1 MITLQTKKQL
11 DMNRFFM
18 HACAFLLLLEW
29 LRPLIGI
36 TNVGRLDIFVIFIG
50 ICFTLSFFQT
60 KWQIP
65 IKIITILFII
75 HFLYY
80 KNAFINPS
88 WLTKFFTDIYQ
99 NSSLLFQGNLLDIS
113 PVFPTLLFF
122 LSFWFLSAFIS
133 FWMIH
138 KKRGLL
144 FLTLTIIYIT
154 VFHNLHLYN
163 ANFAIIRT
171 VVIGFFLLSLLRI
184 ERIKEMEHLQNY
196 AREISKLLRPLTI
209 FIVLSATI
217 AYLAPKFGPQW
228 PNPMDFLKFNTS
240 EASKQQ
246 DVSKIGYGL
255 DDSRLGGPFKADP
268 TIVFTAA
275 TPNKQYWRVETK
287 DFYTGKGWE
296 VSENQKKVS
305 FKHKNDVLSWYE
317 QNTKTETTKAT
328 ITMQKR
334 YPHLTYPA
342 GLVSV
347 EASSENV
354 SYSVDTFSE
363 KIYTM
368 DGDSSTTL
376 HSYKV
381 TYEVPEFSI
390 ESLKAVK
397 MNEGQE
403 TNPYFMTKYT
413 QLPESLPQR
422 VKDLASSLTK
432 DKDNR
437 YDKVLAI
444 ENYFTDH
451 SFVYETMN
459 VSFPA
464 KNQDYVDQFLF
475 DTKSG
480 YCNNFSTSMI
490 VLLRS
495 AGIPARWIKGYSEG
509 TLDNT
514 LVGAEGEDVYKV
526 ANDNAHSWVEV
537 YFPEYGWIPFEP
549 TKGFTNPYNFINNTP
564 APTIQNSE
572 ETNSQ
577 NAQMHQRNNEAK
589 LKNLIEDT
597 EETPTKKITNSK
609 NKFSWWYVFLS
620 TIPISIIG
628 YTLFATR
635 MKWITFFIILF
646 YKYRKDDA
654 VFTKAYNAL
663 LKHFARI
670 GIQRGKSQTFREY
683 ALHVDTL
690 YNSND
695 MQQLT
700 FSYENAMYQKGQSA
714 AEWEKSV
721 HLWEVLMKKAA
732 SPPKSNDFHSAI

>member
-1 MITLQTKKQL
+1 MTTLQTKYKW
-11 DMNRFFM
+11 DMSRFFM

-29 LRPLIGI
+29 IRPLLGI

-65 IKIITILFII
+65 IKIVTILFII
-75 HFLYY
+75 HLLYY
-80 KNAFINPS
+80 KNIFINPS
-88 WLTKFFTDIYQ
+88 WLTKFFTDISR

-113 PVFPTLLFF
+113 PVFPTVLFF

-133 FWMIH
+133 FWLIH

-144 FLTLTIIYIT
+144 FLILTIIYIT
-154 VFHNLHLYN
+154 IFHNLHLYN
-163 ANFAIIRT
+163 ANYAIIRT
-171 VVIGFFLLSLLRI
+171 VVIGFFMLSLLRI
-184 ERIKEMEHLQNY
+184 ERIKESEHLQNY
-196 AREISKLLRPLTI
+196 AREISKLLRPITI

-217 AYLAPKFGPQW
+217 AYFAPKFGPQW
-228 PNPMDFLKFNTS
+228 PNPMDFLQFNTS
-240 EASKQQ
+240 EVSKKQE
-246 DVSKIGYGL
+246 VSKIGYGL
-255 DDSRLGGPFKADP
+255 DDSKLGGPFTADP
-268 TIVFTAA
+268 TIVFTAQ
-275 TPNKQYWRVETK
+275 TQNKQYWRVETK

-296 VSENQKKVS
+296 VSEKQKKVT
-305 FKHKNDVLSWYE
+305 FKNNNDVVSWYE

-342 GLVSV
+342 GLISV
-347 EASSENV
+347 EASSDV
-354 SYSVDTFSE
+354 SYSVDPFSE

-390 ESLKAVK
+390 ENLKAVK
-397 MNEGQE
+397 TNEGQE

-413 QLPESLPQR
+413 QLPKSLPQR
-422 VKDLASSLTK
+422 VRDLAVSLTK
-432 DKDNR
+432 DKDTR

-451 SFVYETMN
+451 SFIYETTN

-464 KNQDYVDQFLF
+464 QNQDYVDQFLF

-495 AGIPARWIKGYSEG
+495 AGIPARWVKGYTEG

-514 LVGAEGEDVYKV
+514 LVGAEGEDVYKI

-537 YFPEYGWIPFEP
+537 YFPGYGWIPFEP

-564 APTIQNSE
+564 APTLQNNEVYNSNNEPIQ
-572 ETNSQ
+572 
-577 NAQMHQRNNEAK
+577 QRNNEAK
-589 LKNLIEDT
+589 LKSLIEDT
-597 EETPTKKITNSK
+597 EEASTKKIPNSK
-609 NKFSWWYVFLS
+609 NGFSWWYVFLS

-628 YTLFATR
+628 YLLFITR
-635 MKWITFFIILF
+635 MKWITLFIIHF

-654 VFTKAYNAL
+654 VYTKAYDSL
-663 LKHFARI
+663 LK
-670 GIQRGKSQTFREY
+670 
-683 ALHVDTL
+683 
-690 YNSND
+690 
-695 MQQLT
+695 
-700 FSYENAMYQKGQSA
+700 
-714 AEWEKSV
+714 
-721 HLWEVLMKKAA
+721 
-732 SPPKSNDFHSAI
+732 

>member
-1 MITLQTKKQL
+1 MITLQEKKQL
-11 DMNRFFM
+11 DMTRFFM

-29 LRPLIGI
+29 LRPLVGI
-36 TNVGRLDIFVIFIG
+36 TNVGRLDIFIIFIG

-60 KWQIP
+60 SWQIP
-65 IKIITILFII
+65 IKIVTILFII

-88 WLTKFFTDIYQ
+88 WLTTFFTDISR

-113 PVFPTLLFF
+113 PVFPTLLLL

-144 FLTLTIIYIT
+144 FLILTIIYIT
-154 VFHNLHLYN
+154 IFHDLHLYN
-163 ANFAIIRT
+163 ANYAIIRT
-171 VVIGFFLLSLLRI
+171 VVIGFFMLSHLHI

-196 AREISKLLRPLTI
+196 AREISKLLRPLTL
-209 FIVLSATI
+209 FIVFSVTI
-217 AYLAPKFGPQW
+217 AYFAPKFGPQW

-240 EASKQQ
+240 EASKKQE
-246 DVSKIGYGL
+246 VSKIGYGL

-268 TIVFTAA
+268 TIVFTAQ
-275 TPNKQYWRVETK
+275 TQNKQYWRVETK

-296 VSENQKKVS
+296 VSENQKKIS
-305 FKHKNDVLSWYE
+305 FKNKNDVVSWYE
-317 QNTKTETTKAT
+317 QNTKMETTKAT
-328 ITMQKR
+328 INMQKS

-342 GLVSV
+342 GLISV
-347 EASSENV
+347 EASSDV
-354 SYSVDTFSE
+354 SYSVDPFSE

-376 HSYKV
+376 NSYKV
-381 TYEVPEFSI
+381 TYDVPEFSI
-390 ESLKAVK
+390 EKLKAVK

-403 TNPYFMTKYT
+403 TNPYFMKKYT

-422 VKDLASSLTK
+422 VRDLAVNLTN

-495 AGIPARWIKGYSEG
+495 AGIPARWVKGYTEG

-514 LVGAEGEDVYKV
+514 LASAEGDDVYKI

-537 YFPEYGWIPFEP
+537 YFPGYGWIPFEP
-549 TKGFTNPYNFINNTP
+549 TKGFTNPYNFTNNTP

-577 NAQMHQRNNEAK
+577 NEQIRQRNNEAK
-589 LKNLIEDT
+589 LKNLIDDT
-597 EETPTKKITNSK
+597 EETTTKKSTNSK
-609 NKFSWWYVFLS
+609 NEFSWWYVFLS
-620 TIPISIIG
+620 TISTSIVG
-628 YTLFATR
+628 YILFTTR
-635 MKWITFFIILF
+635 IKWITFFIILF
-646 YKYRKDDA
+646 YKYRKGDA
-654 VFTKAYNAL
+654 VYSKAYGAL
-663 LKHFARI
+663 LKQFARI
-670 GIQRGKSQTFREY
+670 GIPRGESQTFREY
-683 ALHVDTL
+683 ALHIDTL
-690 YNSND
+690 YNSAH

-714 AEWEKSV
+714 TEWQKSV
-721 HLWEVLMKKAA
+721 HLWEILMKKAA

>member
-1 MITLQTKKQL
+1 MITLQTKYKW
-11 DMNRFFM
+11 DMSRFFM

-60 KWQIP
+60 RWQIP
-65 IKIITILFII
+65 IKIVTILFII

-88 WLTKFFTDIYQ
+88 WLTKFFADISR
-99 NSSLLFQGNLLDIS
+99 NSSLFFQGDLLDIS

-122 LSFWFLSAFIS
+122 LSFWFLSSFSS
-133 FWMIH
+133 FWVIH

-144 FLTLTIIYIT
+144 FLALTIIYIT
-154 VFHNLHLYN
+154 TFHNLHLYN
-163 ANFAIIRT
+163 ANYAIIRT
-171 VVIGFFLLSLLRI
+171 VVIGFFILSLLQI
-184 ERIKEMEHLQNY
+184 ERIKKMEHLQNY
-196 AREISKLLRPLTI
+196 ARAISKLLRPLTI

-217 AYLAPKFGPQW
+217 AYFAPKFGPQW

-240 EASKQQ
+240 EASKEQA
-246 DVSKIGYGL
+246 VSKIGYGL
-255 DDSRLGGPFKADP
+255 DDSQLGGPFKPDN
-268 TIVFTAA
+268 TIIFTAQ
-275 TPNKQYWRVETK
+275 TQNKQYWRVETK
-287 DFYTGKGWE
+287 DFYTGKGWD
-296 VSENQKKVS
+296 VSENRKKVS
-305 FKHKNDVLSWYE
+305 FKNKNDVVSWYE
-317 QNTKTETTKAT
+317 PNTKTEITEAT
-328 ITMQKR
+328 ITMQKS

-347 EASSENV
+347 EASSDV
-354 SYSVDTFSE
+354 SYSVDPFSE

-368 DGDSSTTL
+368 HGDSSTTL
-376 HSYKV
+376 NSYKV

-390 ESLKAVK
+390 ENLKSVK
-397 MNEGQE
+397 TNEGHE
-403 TNPYFMTKYT
+403 TSPYFMTKYT

-422 VKDLASSLTK
+422 VKDLAVNLTN

-444 ENYFTDH
+444 ENYFTDN

-459 VSFPA
+459 VLYPA

-495 AGIPARWIKGYSEG
+495 AGIPARWVKGFTEG
-509 TLDNT
+509 TLENT
-514 LVGAEGEDVYKV
+514 LASAEGENVYTI
-526 ANDNAHSWVEV
+526 ANNNAHSWVEV
-537 YFPEYGWIPFEP
+537 YFPGYGWIPFEP
-549 TKGFTNPYNFINNTP
+549 TKGFTNPYNFTNNTP
-564 APTIQNSE
+564 AST
-572 ETNSQ
+572 SQ
-577 NAQMHQRNNEAK
+577 NNEVNNSNNEPIHQRNNEAK
-589 LKNLIEDT
+589 LKSLIENT
-597 EETPTKKITNSK
+597 EKASTKKITNSK
-609 NKFSWWYVFLS
+609 NDFSWWYVFLS

-628 YTLFATR
+628 YILFTTR

-654 VFTKAYNAL
+654 VYQKAYGAL
-663 LKHFARI
+663 LKQFARI
-670 GIQRGKSQTFREY
+670 GIPRGESQTFREY
-683 ALHVDTL
+683 ALHIDTL
-690 YNSND
+690 YNSAD

-700 FSYENAMYQKGQSA
+700 FSYESAMYQKEQA
-714 AEWEKSV
+714 AAAWKTSV

-732 SPPKSNDFHSAI
+732 SLPKSNDYDRVI

>member
-1 MITLQTKKQL
+1 MITLQTKYKW
-11 DMNRFFM
+11 DMSRFFM

-60 KWQIP
+60 RWQIP
-65 IKIITILFII
+65 IKIVTILFII

-80 KNAFINPS
+80 KNTFINPS
-88 WLTKFFTDIYQ
+88 WLTKFFADISR
-99 NSSLLFQGNLLDIS
+99 NSSLFFQGDLLDIS

-122 LSFWFLSAFIS
+122 LSFWFLSSFSS
-133 FWMIH
+133 FWVIH

-144 FLTLTIIYIT
+144 FLALTIIYIT
-154 VFHNLHLYN
+154 TFHNLHLYN
-163 ANFAIIRT
+163 ANYAIIRT
-171 VVIGFFLLSLLRI
+171 VVIGFFILSLLQI
-184 ERIKEMEHLQNY
+184 ERIKKMEHLQNY
-196 AREISKLLRPLTI
+196 ARAISKLLRPLTI

-217 AYLAPKFGPQW
+217 AYFAPKFGPQW

-240 EASKQQ
+240 EASKEQA
-246 DVSKIGYGL
+246 VSKIGYGL
-255 DDSRLGGPFKADP
+255 DDSQLGGPFKPDN
-268 TIVFTAA
+268 TIIFTAQ
-275 TPNKQYWRVETK
+275 TQNKQYWRVETK
-287 DFYTGKGWE
+287 DFYTGKGWD
-296 VSENQKKVS
+296 VSENRKKVS
-305 FKHKNDVLSWYE
+305 FKNKNDVVSWYE
-317 QNTKTETTKAT
+317 PNTKTEITEAT
-328 ITMQKR
+328 ITMQKS

-347 EASSENV
+347 EASSDV
-354 SYSVDTFSE
+354 SYSVDPFSE

-368 DGDSSTTL
+368 HGDSSTTL
-376 HSYKV
+376 NSYKV

-390 ESLKAVK
+390 ENLKSVK
-397 MNEGQE
+397 TNEGHE
-403 TNPYFMTKYT
+403 TSPYFMTKYT

-422 VKDLASSLTK
+422 VKDLAVNLTN

-444 ENYFTDH
+444 ENYFTDN

-459 VSFPA
+459 VLYPA

-495 AGIPARWIKGYSEG
+495 AGIPARWVKGFTEG
-509 TLDNT
+509 TLENT
-514 LVGAEGEDVYKV
+514 LASAEGENVYTI
-526 ANDNAHSWVEV
+526 ANNNAHSWVEV
-537 YFPEYGWIPFEP
+537 YFPGYGWIPFEP
-549 TKGFTNPYNFINNTP
+549 TKGFTNPYNFTNNTP
-564 APTIQNSE
+564 AST
-572 ETNSQ
+572 SQ
-577 NAQMHQRNNEAK
+577 NNEVNNSNNEPIHQRNNEAK
-589 LKNLIEDT
+589 LKSLIENT
-597 EETPTKKITNSK
+597 EEASTKKITNSK
-609 NKFSWWYVFLS
+609 NDFSWWYVFLS

-628 YTLFATR
+628 YILFTTR

-654 VFTKAYNAL
+654 VYQKAYGAL
-663 LKHFARI
+663 LKQFARI
-670 GIQRGKSQTFREY
+670 GIPRGESQTFREY
-683 ALHVDTL
+683 ALHIDTL
-690 YNSND
+690 YNSAD

-700 FSYENAMYQKGQSA
+700 FSYENAMYQKEQA
-714 AEWEKSV
+714 AAAWKTSV

-732 SPPKSNDFHSAI
+732 SLPKSNDYDRVI

>member
-1 MITLQTKKQL
+1 MITLQTKYKW
-11 DMNRFFM
+11 DMSRFFM

-60 KWQIP
+60 RWQIP
-65 IKIITILFII
+65 IKIVTILFII

-88 WLTKFFTDIYQ
+88 WLTKFFADISR
-99 NSSLLFQGNLLDIS
+99 NSSLFFQGDLLDIS

-122 LSFWFLSAFIS
+122 LSFWFLSSFSS
-133 FWMIH
+133 FWVIH

-144 FLTLTIIYIT
+144 FLALTIIYIT
-154 VFHNLHLYN
+154 TFHNLHLYN
-163 ANFAIIRT
+163 ANYAIIRT
-171 VVIGFFLLSLLRI
+171 VVIGFFMLSLLQI
-184 ERIKEMEHLQNY
+184 ERIKEIEHLQNY
-196 AREISKLLRPLTI
+196 ARVISKLLRPLTI

-217 AYLAPKFGPQW
+217 AYFAPKFGPQW
-228 PNPMDFLKFNTS
+228 PNPMNFLKFNTS
-240 EASKQQ
+240 EASIEQE
-246 DVSKIGYGL
+246 VSKIGYGL
-255 DDSRLGGPFKADP
+255 DDSQLGGPFKPDN
-268 TIVFTAA
+268 TIIFTAQ
-275 TPNKQYWRVETK
+275 TQNKQYWRVETK
-287 DFYTGKGWE
+287 DFYTGKGWD
-296 VSENQKKVS
+296 VSENRKKVS
-305 FKHKNDVLSWYE
+305 FKNKNDVVSWYE
-317 QNTKTETTKAT
+317 PNTKTEITEAT
-328 ITMQKR
+328 ITMQKS

-347 EASSENV
+347 EASSDV
-354 SYSVDTFSE
+354 SYSVDPFSE

-368 DGDSSTTL
+368 DGDSSTIL
-376 HSYKV
+376 NSYKV
-381 TYEVPEFSI
+381 TYGVPEFSI
-390 ESLKAVK
+390 ENLKAVK
-397 MNEGQE
+397 TNEGQE
-403 TNPYFMTKYT
+403 SNPYFMTKYT

-422 VKDLASSLTK
+422 VKDLAVNLTN

-444 ENYFTDH
+444 ENYFTDN

-459 VSFPA
+459 VLYPA

-495 AGIPARWIKGYSEG
+495 AGIPARWVKGFTEG
-509 TLDNT
+509 TLENT
-514 LVGAEGEDVYKV
+514 LASAESENVYTI
-526 ANDNAHSWVEV
+526 ANNNAHSWVEV
-537 YFPEYGWIPFEP
+537 YFPGYGWIPFEP
-549 TKGFTNPYNFINNTP
+549 TKGFTNPYNFTNNTP
-564 APTIQNSE
+564 AST
-572 ETNSQ
+572 SQ
-577 NAQMHQRNNEAK
+577 NNEVNNSNNEPIHQRNNEAK
-589 LKNLIEDT
+589 LKSLIENT
-597 EETPTKKITNSK
+597 EEASTKKITNSK
-609 NKFSWWYVFLS
+609 NDFSWWYVFLS

-628 YTLFATR
+628 YILFTTR

-654 VFTKAYNAL
+654 VYQKAYGAL
-663 LKHFARI
+663 LKQFARI
-670 GIQRGKSQTFREY
+670 GIPRGESQTFREY
-683 ALHVDTL
+683 ALHIDTL
-690 YNSND
+690 YNSAD

-700 FSYENAMYQKGQSA
+700 FSYENAMYQKEQAA
-714 AEWEKSV
+714 AEWKTSV

-732 SPPKSNDFHSAI
+732 SLPKSNDYDRVI

>member
-1 MITLQTKKQL
+1 MITLQTKYKW
-11 DMNRFFM
+11 DMSRFFM

-60 KWQIP
+60 RWQIP
-65 IKIITILFII
+65 IKIVTILFII

-88 WLTKFFTDIYQ
+88 WLTKFFADISR
-99 NSSLLFQGNLLDIS
+99 NSSLFFQGDLLDIS

-122 LSFWFLSAFIS
+122 LSFWFLSSFSS
-133 FWMIH
+133 FWVIH

-144 FLTLTIIYIT
+144 FLALTIIYIT
-154 VFHNLHLYN
+154 TFHNLHLYN
-163 ANFAIIRT
+163 ANYAIIRT
-171 VVIGFFLLSLLRI
+171 VVIGFFILSLLQI
-184 ERIKEMEHLQNY
+184 ERIKKMEHLQNY
-196 AREISKLLRPLTI
+196 ARAISKLLRPLTI

-217 AYLAPKFGPQW
+217 AYFAPKFGPQW

-240 EASKQQ
+240 EASKEQA
-246 DVSKIGYGL
+246 VSKIGYGL
-255 DDSRLGGPFKADP
+255 DDSQLGGPFKPDN
-268 TIVFTAA
+268 TIIFTAQ
-275 TPNKQYWRVETK
+275 TQNKQYWRVEAK
-287 DFYTGKGWE
+287 DFYTGKGWD
-296 VSENQKKVS
+296 VSENRKKVS
-305 FKHKNDVLSWYE
+305 FKNKNDVVSWYE
-317 QNTKTETTKAT
+317 PNTKTEITEAT
-328 ITMQKR
+328 ITMQKS

-347 EASSENV
+347 EASSDV
-354 SYSVDTFSE
+354 SYSVDPFSE

-368 DGDSSTTL
+368 HGDSSTTL
-376 HSYKV
+376 NSYKV

-390 ESLKAVK
+390 ENLKSVK
-397 MNEGQE
+397 TNEGHE
-403 TNPYFMTKYT
+403 TSPYFMTKYT

-422 VKDLASSLTK
+422 VKDLAVNLTN

-444 ENYFTDH
+444 ENYFTDN

-459 VSFPA
+459 VLYPA

-495 AGIPARWIKGYSEG
+495 AGIPARWVKGFTEG
-509 TLDNT
+509 TLENT
-514 LVGAEGEDVYKV
+514 LASAEGENVYTI
-526 ANDNAHSWVEV
+526 ANNNAHSWVEV
-537 YFPEYGWIPFEP
+537 YFPGYGWIPFEP
-549 TKGFTNPYNFINNTP
+549 TKGFTNPYNFTNNTP
-564 APTIQNSE
+564 AST
-572 ETNSQ
+572 SQ
-577 NAQMHQRNNEAK
+577 NNEVNNSNNEPIHQRNNEAK
-589 LKNLIEDT
+589 LKSLIENT
-597 EETPTKKITNSK
+597 EEASTKKITNSK
-609 NKFSWWYVFLS
+609 NDFSWWYVFLS

-628 YTLFATR
+628 YILFTTR

-654 VFTKAYNAL
+654 VYQKAYGAL
-663 LKHFARI
+663 LKQFARI
-670 GIQRGKSQTFREY
+670 GIPRGESQTFREY
-683 ALHVDTL
+683 ALHIDTL
-690 YNSND
+690 YNSAD

-700 FSYENAMYQKGQSA
+700 FSYENAMYQKEQA
-714 AEWEKSV
+714 AAAWKTSV

-732 SPPKSNDFHSAI
+732 SLPKSNDYDRVI

>member
-1 MITLQTKKQL
+1 MTTLQTKYKW
-11 DMNRFFM
+11 DMSRFFM

-36 TNVGRLDIFVIFIG
+36 TNVGRLDVFVIFIG

-88 WLTKFFTDIYQ
+88 WLTKLFYDISR

-144 FLTLTIIYIT
+144 FLILTIIYIT

-163 ANFAIIRT
+163 ANYAIIRT
-171 VVIGFFLLSLLRI
+171 VVIGFFMLSFLRI

-217 AYLAPKFGPQW
+217 AYFAPKFGPQW

-240 EASKQQ
+240 EASKKQE
-246 DVSKIGYGL
+246 VSKIGYGL
-255 DDSRLGGPFKADP
+255 DDSQLGGPFKADP
-268 TIVFTAA
+268 TIVFTAV
-275 TPNKQYWRVETK
+275 TKNKQYWRVETK

-296 VSENQKKVS
+296 ISENQKKVS
-305 FKHKNDVLSWYE
+305 FKNKNDVVSWYE
-317 QNTKTETTKAT
+317 QNTKTEKTEAT
-328 ITMQKR
+328 ITMQKS

-347 EASSENV
+347 EASTDV
-354 SYSVDTFSE
+354 SYSVDPFSE

-368 DGDSSTTL
+368 HGDSSTTVN
-376 HSYKV
+376 SYKV
-381 TYEVPEFSI
+381 TYEIPEFSI
-390 ESLKAVK
+390 ENLKAVK
-397 MNEGQE
+397 ANESHE
-403 TNPYFMTKYT
+403 TNPYFMAKYT

-422 VKDLASSLTK
+422 VRDLAVNLTN

-444 ENYFTDH
+444 KDYFTDN
-451 SFVYETMN
+451 SFIYETTN
-459 VSFPA
+459 VLFPA
-464 KNQDYVDQFLF
+464 KKQDYVDQFLF

-495 AGIPARWIKGYSEG
+495 AGIPARWVKGYTEG

-514 LVGAEGEDVYKV
+514 LVGAEGEDVYKIT
-526 ANDNAHSWVEV
+526 NDNAHSWVEV
-537 YFPEYGWIPFEP
+537 YFPGYGWIPFEP
-549 TKGFTNPYNFINNTP
+549 TKGFTNPYNFTNNTP

-572 ETNSQ
+572 EINSQ
-577 NAQMHQRNNEAK
+577 NVQTHQRNNEAK
-589 LKNLIEDT
+589 LKSLIEDT
-597 EETPTKKITNSK
+597 EEAPTKKITNSK
-609 NKFSWWYVFLS
+609 NGFSWWYVFLS
-620 TIPISIIG
+620 MIPISIIG
-628 YTLFATR
+628 YILFTTR

-654 VFTKAYNAL
+654 VYNKAYSAL
-663 LKHFARI
+663 LKQFARI
-670 GIQRGKSQTFREY
+670 GIPRGESQTFREY
-683 ALHVDTL
+683 ALHIDTL
-690 YNSND
+690 YNSAD

-700 FSYENAMYQKGQSA
+700 FSYENAMYQKGQASV
-714 AEWEKSV
+714 EWEKSV
-721 HLWEVLMKKAA
+721 QLWEILMKKAA

>member
-1 MITLQTKKQL
+1 MITLQAKKQL
-11 DMNRFFM
+11 DMTRFFM

-36 TNVGRLDIFVIFIG
+36 TNVSRLDIFVIFIG

-65 IKIITILFII
+65 IKIVTILFII

-80 KNAFINPS
+80 KNIFINPS
-88 WLTKFFTDIYQ
+88 WLTKFFTDISR

-113 PVFPTLLFF
+113 PVFPTVLFF

-144 FLTLTIIYIT
+144 FLILTIIYIT
-154 VFHNLHLYN
+154 IFHNLHLYN
-163 ANFAIIRT
+163 ANYAIIRT
-171 VVIGFFLLSLLRI
+171 VVIGFFMLSLLRI

-196 AREISKLLRPLTI
+196 AREISKLLKPLTI

-217 AYLAPKFGPQW
+217 AYFAPKFGPQW

-240 EASKQQ
+240 EASKKQE
-246 DVSKIGYGL
+246 VSKIGYGL

-268 TIVFTAA
+268 TIVFTAQ
-275 TPNKQYWRVETK
+275 TQNKQYWRVETK

-305 FKHKNDVLSWYE
+305 FKNKNDVVSWYE
-317 QNTKTETTKAT
+317 QHTKTETTEAT
-328 ITMQKR
+328 ITMQKS
-334 YPHLTYPA
+334 YPHLTYPT

-347 EASSENV
+347 AASSDV
-354 SYSVDTFSE
+354 TYSVDPFSE

-368 DGDSSTTL
+368 DGNSSTTL

-390 ESLKAVK
+390 ENLKAIK
-397 MNEGQE
+397 MDEGQE

-422 VKDLASSLTK
+422 VRDLAANLTN

-459 VSFPA
+459 VLFPA

-495 AGIPARWIKGYSEG
+495 AGIPARWVKGYTEG

-514 LVGAEGEDVYKV
+514 LVGAEGADVYKI

-537 YFPEYGWIPFEP
+537 YFPGYGWIPFEP
-549 TKGFTNPYNFINNTP
+549 TKGFTNPYNFTNNTP

-589 LKNLIEDT
+589 LKSLIEDT
-597 EETPTKKITNSK
+597 EETPTKKITTSK
-609 NKFSWWYVFLS
+609 NRFSWWYVFLS

-654 VFTKAYNAL
+654 VYSKAYSAL
-663 LKHFARI
+663 LKQFARI
-670 GIQRGKSQTFREY
+670 SLPRGESQTFREY
-683 ALHVDTL
+683 ALHIDTL

-700 FSYENAMYQKGQSA
+700 FSYENAMYQKGQAA

-721 HLWEVLMKKAA
+721 QLWEILIKKAA

>member
-1 MITLQTKKQL
+1 MS
-11 DMNRFFM
+11 RFFM

-60 KWQIP
+60 RWQIP
-65 IKIITILFII
+65 IKIVTILFII

-88 WLTKFFTDIYQ
+88 WLTKFFADISR
-99 NSSLLFQGNLLDIS
+99 NSSLFFQGDLLDIS

-122 LSFWFLSAFIS
+122 LSFWFLSSFSS
-133 FWMIH
+133 FWVIH

-144 FLTLTIIYIT
+144 FLALTIIYIT
-154 VFHNLHLYN
+154 TFHNLHLYN
-163 ANFAIIRT
+163 ANYAIIRT
-171 VVIGFFLLSLLRI
+171 VVIGFFILSLLQI
-184 ERIKEMEHLQNY
+184 ERIKKMEHLQNY
-196 AREISKLLRPLTI
+196 ARAISKLLRPLTI

-217 AYLAPKFGPQW
+217 AYFAPKFGPQW

-240 EASKQQ
+240 EASKEQA
-246 DVSKIGYGL
+246 VSKIGYGL
-255 DDSRLGGPFKADP
+255 DDSQLGGPFKPDN
-268 TIVFTAA
+268 TIIFTAQ
-275 TPNKQYWRVETK
+275 TQNKQYWRVETK
-287 DFYTGKGWE
+287 DFYTGKGWD
-296 VSENQKKVS
+296 VSENRKKVS
-305 FKHKNDVLSWYE
+305 FKNKNDVVSWYE
-317 QNTKTETTKAT
+317 PNTKTEITEAT
-328 ITMQKR
+328 ITMQKS

-347 EASSENV
+347 EASSDV
-354 SYSVDTFSE
+354 SYSVDPFSE

-368 DGDSSTTL
+368 HGDSSTTL
-376 HSYKV
+376 NSYKV

-390 ESLKAVK
+390 ENLKSVK
-397 MNEGQE
+397 TNEGHE
-403 TNPYFMTKYT
+403 TSPYFMAKYT

-422 VKDLASSLTK
+422 VKDLAVNLTN

-444 ENYFTDH
+444 ENYFTDN

-459 VSFPA
+459 VLYPA

-495 AGIPARWIKGYSEG
+495 AGIPARWVKGFTEG
-509 TLDNT
+509 TLENT
-514 LVGAEGEDVYKV
+514 LASAEGENVYTI
-526 ANDNAHSWVEV
+526 ANNNAHSWVEV
-537 YFPEYGWIPFEP
+537 YFPGYGWIPFEP
-549 TKGFTNPYNFINNTP
+549 TKGFTNPYNFTNNTP
-564 APTIQNSE
+564 AST
-572 ETNSQ
+572 SQ
-577 NAQMHQRNNEAK
+577 NNEVNNSNNEPIHQRNNEAK
-589 LKNLIEDT
+589 LKSLIENT
-597 EETPTKKITNSK
+597 EEASTKKITNSK
-609 NKFSWWYVFLS
+609 NDFSWWYVFLS

-628 YTLFATR
+628 YILFTTR

-654 VFTKAYNAL
+654 VYQKAYGAL
-663 LKHFARI
+663 LKQFARI
-670 GIQRGKSQTFREY
+670 GIPRGESQTFREY
-683 ALHVDTL
+683 ALHIDTL
-690 YNSND
+690 YNSAD

-700 FSYENAMYQKGQSA
+700 FSYENAMYQKEQA
-714 AEWEKSV
+714 AAAWKTSV

-732 SPPKSNDFHSAI
+732 SLPKSNDYERVI

>member
-1 MITLQTKKQL
+1 MITLRTKYKW
-11 DMNRFFM
+11 DMSRFFM
-18 HACAFLLLLEW
+18 HVCAFLLLLEW

-60 KWQIP
+60 RWQIP
-65 IKIITILFII
+65 IKIVTILFII

-88 WLTKFFTDIYQ
+88 WLTKFFADISR
-99 NSSLLFQGNLLDIS
+99 NSSLFFQGNLLDIS

-144 FLTLTIIYIT
+144 FLILTIIYIT
-154 VFHNLHLYN
+154 IFHNLHLYN
-163 ANFAIIRT
+163 ANYAIIRT
-171 VVIGFFLLSLLRI
+171 VVIGFFMLSLLRI
-184 ERIKEMEHLQNY
+184 ERIREMEHLQNF

-217 AYLAPKFGPQW
+217 AYFAPKFGPQW
-228 PNPMDFLKFNTS
+228 PNPMGFLKFNTS
-240 EASKQQ
+240 EASKEQE
-246 DVSKIGYGL
+246 VSKIGYGL
-255 DDSRLGGPFKADP
+255 DDSQLGGPFKPDN
-268 TIVFTAA
+268 TIIFTAQ
-275 TPNKQYWRVETK
+275 TQNKQYWRVETK
-287 DFYTGKGWE
+287 DFYTGKGWD
-296 VSENQKKVS
+296 VSENRKKVS
-305 FKHKNDVLSWYE
+305 FKNKNDVVSWYE
-317 QNTKTETTKAT
+317 PNTKTEITEAT
-328 ITMQKR
+328 ITMQKS

-347 EASSENV
+347 EASSDV
-354 SYSVDTFSE
+354 SYSVDPFSE

-368 DGDSSTTL
+368 HGDSSTTL
-376 HSYKV
+376 NSYKV

-390 ESLKAVK
+390 ENLKSVK
-397 MNEGQE
+397 TNEGHE
-403 TNPYFMTKYT
+403 TSPYFMTKYT

-422 VKDLASSLTK
+422 VKDLAVNLTN

-444 ENYFTDH
+444 ENYFTDN

-459 VSFPA
+459 VLYPA

-495 AGIPARWIKGYSEG
+495 ARIPARWVKGFTEG
-509 TLDNT
+509 TLENT
-514 LVGAEGEDVYKV
+514 LASTESENVYTI
-526 ANDNAHSWVEV
+526 ANNNAHSWVEV
-537 YFPEYGWIPFEP
+537 YFPGYGWIPFEP
-549 TKGFTNPYNFINNTP
+549 TKGFTNPYNFTNNTP
-564 APTIQNSE
+564 AST
-572 ETNSQ
+572 SQ
-577 NAQMHQRNNEAK
+577 NNEVNNSNNEPIHQRNNEAK
-589 LKNLIEDT
+589 LKGLIENT
-597 EETPTKKITNSK
+597 EEASTKKITNSK
-609 NKFSWWYVFLS
+609 NDFSWWYVFLS

-628 YTLFATR
+628 YILFTTK

-654 VFTKAYNAL
+654 VYQKAYGTL
-663 LKHFARI
+663 LNQFARI
-670 GIQRGKSQTFREY
+670 GIPRGESQTFREY
-683 ALHVDTL
+683 ALHIDTL
-690 YNSND
+690 YNSAD

-700 FSYENAMYQKGQSA
+700 FSYENAMYQKEQAA
-714 AEWEKSV
+714 AEWKTSV

-732 SPPKSNDFHSAI
+732 SLPKSNDYDRVI

>member
-1 MITLQTKKQL
+1 MITLQTKYKW
-11 DMNRFFM
+11 DMSRFFM

-60 KWQIP
+60 RWQIP
-65 IKIITILFII
+65 IKIVTILFII

-88 WLTKFFTDIYQ
+88 WLTKFFADISR
-99 NSSLLFQGNLLDIS
+99 NSSLFFQGDLLDIS

-122 LSFWFLSAFIS
+122 LSFWFLSSFSS
-133 FWMIH
+133 FWVIH

-144 FLTLTIIYIT
+144 FLALTIIYIT
-154 VFHNLHLYN
+154 TFHNLHLYN
-163 ANFAIIRT
+163 ANYAIIRT
-171 VVIGFFLLSLLRI
+171 VVIGFFMLSLLQI
-184 ERIKEMEHLQNY
+184 ERIKEIEHLQNY
-196 AREISKLLRPLTI
+196 ARVISKLLRPLTI

-217 AYLAPKFGPQW
+217 AYFAPKFGPQW
-228 PNPMDFLKFNTS
+228 PNPMNFLKFNTS
-240 EASKQQ
+240 EASIEQE
-246 DVSKIGYGL
+246 VSKIGYGL
-255 DDSRLGGPFKADP
+255 DDSQLGGPFKPDN
-268 TIVFTAA
+268 TIIFTAQ
-275 TPNKQYWRVETK
+275 TQNKQYWRVETK
-287 DFYTGKGWE
+287 DFYTGKGWD
-296 VSENQKKVS
+296 VSENRKKVS
-305 FKHKNDVLSWYE
+305 FKNKNDVVSWYE
-317 QNTKTETTKAT
+317 PNTKTEITEAT
-328 ITMQKR
+328 ITMQKS

-347 EASSENV
+347 EASSDV
-354 SYSVDTFSE
+354 SYSVDPFSE

-368 DGDSSTTL
+368 DGDSSTIL
-376 HSYKV
+376 NSYKV
-381 TYEVPEFSI
+381 TYGVPEFSI
-390 ESLKAVK
+390 ENLKSVK
-397 MNEGQE
+397 TNEGHE
-403 TNPYFMTKYT
+403 TSPYFMTKYT

-422 VKDLASSLTK
+422 VKDLAVNLTN

-444 ENYFTDH
+444 ENYFTDN

-459 VSFPA
+459 VLYPA

-495 AGIPARWIKGYSEG
+495 AGIPARWVKGFTEG
-509 TLDNT
+509 TLENT
-514 LVGAEGEDVYKV
+514 LASTDGENVYKI
-526 ANDNAHSWVEV
+526 ANNNAHSWVEV
-537 YFPEYGWIPFEP
+537 YFPGYGWIPFEP
-549 TKGFTNPYNFINNTP
+549 TKGFTNPYNFTNNTP
-564 APTIQNSE
+564 AST
-572 ETNSQ
+572 SQ
-577 NAQMHQRNNEAK
+577 NNEVNNSNNEPIHQRNNEAK
-589 LKNLIEDT
+589 LKSLIENT
-597 EETPTKKITNSK
+597 EETSTKKITNSK
-609 NKFSWWYVFLS
+609 NDFSWWYVFLS

-628 YTLFATR
+628 YILFTTR

-654 VFTKAYNAL
+654 VYQKAYGAL
-663 LKHFARI
+663 LKQFARI
-670 GIQRGKSQTFREY
+670 GIPRGESQTFREY
-683 ALHVDTL
+683 ALHIDTL
-690 YNSND
+690 YNSAD

-700 FSYENAMYQKGQSA
+700 FSYENAMYQKEQVA
-714 AEWEKSV
+714 AEWKTSV

-732 SPPKSNDFHSAI
+732 SLPKSNDYDRVI

>member
-1 MITLQTKKQL
+1 MITLQTKYKW
-11 DMNRFFM
+11 DMSRFFM

-60 KWQIP
+60 RWQIP
-65 IKIITILFII
+65 IKIVTILFII

-88 WLTKFFTDIYQ
+88 WLTKFFADISR
-99 NSSLLFQGNLLDIS
+99 NSSLFFQGDLLDIS

-122 LSFWFLSAFIS
+122 LSFWFLSSFSS
-133 FWMIH
+133 FWVIH

-144 FLTLTIIYIT
+144 FLALTIIYIT
-154 VFHNLHLYN
+154 TFHNLHLYN
-163 ANFAIIRT
+163 ANYAIIRT
-171 VVIGFFLLSLLRI
+171 VVIGFFILSLLQI
-184 ERIKEMEHLQNY
+184 ERIKKMEHLQNY
-196 AREISKLLRPLTI
+196 ARAISKLLRPLTI

-217 AYLAPKFGPQW
+217 AYFAPKFGPQW

-240 EASKQQ
+240 EASKEQA
-246 DVSKIGYGL
+246 VSKIGYGL
-255 DDSRLGGPFKADP
+255 DDSQLGGPFKPDN
-268 TIVFTAA
+268 TIIFTAQ
-275 TPNKQYWRVETK
+275 TQNKQYWRVETK
-287 DFYTGKGWE
+287 DFYTGKGWD
-296 VSENQKKVS
+296 VSENRKKVS
-305 FKHKNDVLSWYE
+305 FKNKNDVVSWYE
-317 QNTKTETTKAT
+317 PNTKTEITEAT
-328 ITMQKR
+328 ITMQKS

-347 EASSENV
+347 EASSDV
-354 SYSVDTFSE
+354 SYSVDPFSE

-368 DGDSSTTL
+368 HGDSSTTL
-376 HSYKV
+376 NSYKV

-390 ESLKAVK
+390 ENLKSVK
-397 MNEGQE
+397 TNEGHE
-403 TNPYFMTKYT
+403 TSPYFMTKYT

-422 VKDLASSLTK
+422 VKDLAVNLTN

-444 ENYFTDH
+444 ENYFTDN

-459 VSFPA
+459 VLYPA

-495 AGIPARWIKGYSEG
+495 AGIPARWVKGFTEG
-509 TLDNT
+509 TLENT
-514 LVGAEGEDVYKV
+514 LASAEGENVYTI
-526 ANDNAHSWVEV
+526 ANNNAHSWVEV
-537 YFPEYGWIPFEP
+537 YFPGYGWIPFEP
-549 TKGFTNPYNFINNTP
+549 TKGFTNPYNFTNNTP
-564 APTIQNSE
+564 AST
-572 ETNSQ
+572 SQ
-577 NAQMHQRNNEAK
+577 NNEVNNSNNGPIHQRNNEAK
-589 LKNLIEDT
+589 LKSLIENT
-597 EETPTKKITNSK
+597 EEASTKKITNSK
-609 NKFSWWYVFLS
+609 NDFSWWYVFLS

-628 YTLFATR
+628 YILFTTR

-654 VFTKAYNAL
+654 VYQKAYGAL
-663 LKHFARI
+663 LKQFARI
-670 GIQRGKSQTFREY
+670 GIPRGESQTFREY
-683 ALHVDTL
+683 ALHIDTL
-690 YNSND
+690 YNSAD

-700 FSYENAMYQKGQSA
+700 FSYENAMYQKEQAASA
-714 AEWEKSV
+714 WKTSV

-732 SPPKSNDFHSAI
+732 SLPKSNDYDRVI